1 MRLKIIILFIATCLL
16 VPYDYA
22 QVQIEAPL
30 KEAIWDAI
38 DKSFE
43 VQNKSLEMKKIE
55 EERKSVWN
63 KYVPKVNASA
73 SYLYTHSDVTIDF
86 PTGVIPLFN
95 IPIFEGKAH
104 SESYGNIFHAGIN
117 AKTVLFS
124 GFQIENG
131 AKALEEKKKAT
142 AYLTEAEKEKLVTE
156 VIQSFD
162 QLHVLNAVDKLLEES
177 KNRLD
182 VENNRVERA
191 IKEGLTIPYDRE
203 KIKLASLELESKQ
216 IEMEGKRNLLYQK
229 IYYLTGYNKEEVE
242 QVIYQLQPYT
252 LNEDLTIENKQ
263 ELKALESF
271 KNATDYLI
279 KKEKGSYLPVLGA
292 FGSLNY
298 ASLFNAGVK
307 TNEIA
312 GRNIPLHAKINEFTL
327 GPNWMLGVS
336 MQWEIFGG
344 FERKNKV
351 KMAEIQSRQI
361 ENQLNDTKEKLE
373 LLLAN
378 NLTNY
383 KIQNK
388 VYQNN
393 IEKEHI
399 AEKNL
404 FMATR
409 QYQEGLISI
418 SERLEAENDFFKA
431 STEKIESLM
440 QQRKTALETLSATG
454 DLMQIISK

>member
-1 MRLKIIILFIATCLL
+1 MRFKTIILFISSCFILNNNH
-16 VPYDYA
+16 A
-22 QVQIEAPL
+22 QIQIEDPL
-30 KEAIWDAI
+30 KEAIWHAI
-38 DKSFE
+38 DKSAE
-43 VQNKSLEMKKIE
+43 VQNRDLEIEKISE
-55 EERKSVWN
+55 EKKSVWN

-73 SYLYTHSDVTIDF
+73 NYLYTHADITLDF
-86 PTGVIPLFN
+86 PTGVIPLLN
-95 IPIFEGKAH
+95 IPIFEGKAQ
-104 SESYGNIFHAGIN
+104 SESYGNIFHGGIS
-117 AKTVLFS
+117 AKTILFS

-131 AKALEEKKKAT
+131 AKALEEKRRGT
-142 AYLTEAEKEKLVTE
+142 AYLTEVEKEKLITD

-162 QLHVLNAVDKLLEES
+162 QLHVLKAMDFLLEES
-177 KNRLD
+177 QNRLE

-203 KIKLASLELESKQ
+203 KIKLASLELESKK
-216 IEMEGKRNLLYQK
+216 IELEGKRNLLYQK
-229 IYYLTGYNKEEVE
+229 IHYLTGYSKEEVD
-242 QVIYQLQPYT
+242 QVLYELKPYH
-252 LNEDLTIENKQ
+252 LHDDLSIENKQ

-271 KNATDYLI
+271 KNASDYLI
-279 KKEKGSYLPVLGA
+279 KKEKGTYLPVLGA
-292 FGSLNY
+292 FGSVNY
-298 ASLFNAGVK
+298 TSLFNAGVK
-307 TNEIA
+307 AEEIKDW
-312 GRNIPLHAKINEFTL
+312 NMPLHAKINEFTL

-351 KMAEIQSRQI
+351 KMAKIQSQQM

-404 FMATR
+404 NRATR
-409 QYQEGLISI
+409 QYQEGLINI

-440 QQRKTALETLSATG
+440 QQRKTALDALSATG
-454 DLMQIISK
+454 NLMQIISK